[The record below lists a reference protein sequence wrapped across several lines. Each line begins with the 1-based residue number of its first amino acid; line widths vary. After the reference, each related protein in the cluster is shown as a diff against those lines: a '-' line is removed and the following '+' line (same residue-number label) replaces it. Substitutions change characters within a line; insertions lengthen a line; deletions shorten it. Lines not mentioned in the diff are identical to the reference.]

1 MKTLAKTLGLTLAAA
16 AIAATA
22 VTPASANPAVQAP
35 DGRMVAT
42 IATGD
47 LNLATP
53 EGQRQLDKR
62 VDRAVR
68 QVCRTVHPATG
79 TRIMNQ
85 DQRDCLANA
94 RSSAKQQVAAL
105 IAAEQRGG

>member
-16 AIAATA
+16 TIATA
-22 VTPASANPAVQAP
+22 GVTPALANPIAQGP
-35 DGRMVAT
+35 DGAMVAT
-42 IATGD
+42 ISTSD

-53 EGQRQLDKR
+53 EGQRQLDRR

-68 QVCRTVHPATG
+68 KVCRTTNPATG

-85 DQRDCLANA
+85 DQRNCLANA

>member
-16 AIAATA
+16 TIAAATVA
-22 VTPASANPAVQAP
+22 PALANSASGYADN
-35 DGRMVAT
+35 RMVASVST
-42 IATGD
+42 SD

-62 VDRAVR
+62 VGRAVR
-68 QVCRTVHPATG
+68 MVCRTTSLTTG
-79 TRIMNQ
+79 TRIMDN
-85 DQRDCLANA
+85 DARNCLANA
-94 RSSAKQQVAAL
+94 RASAKQQVAAL